1 MSRDLRGRLAGL
13 ASDMIK
19 IDTSNPPGRTRE
31 LADFIVD
38 YLQINGYSSET
49 YQFEEGKVNVI
60 SRVGKGGPTLI
71 LNGHMDVVPPG
82 DRSRWSFDP
91 FSGTVTDD
99 GRVLGRG
106 ATDMKGGLAVAT
118 AIFVDLAPLVEK
130 EGLGT
135 LLYVASADEEV
146 GGQKGL
152 GALVEQG
159 IVSGDAAIV
168 AEPSGVDTISLG
180 EKGICQVRLV
190 AKGRPAHG
198 SMPILG
204 ENAIMKAMDAVQILS
219 KAVEAINDRLSYSGE
234 VDELLAGSVNVL
246 LEEASKRRMKL
257 SRAEAEYVLKK
268 ITFNPGVIRGGT
280 KVNMVPDQCEVEV
293 DMRVPLSMVPGPEG
307 TKPCEKIVEEAYGL
321 IMMDLAREQKREEV
335 ARDILLEIISQSIPN
350 YTSPSH
356 PFVGV
361 VRDSIREVLGV
372 EPRVRI
378 ETGATDGRYLREKG
392 VPTVVYGPGEPF
404 VAHSYDEFVR
414 VDDLVVAYNVLSRA
428 VTRFFSRGGRS
439 V

>member
-1 MSRDLRGRLAGL
+1 MNRDVRSRLISL
-13 ASDMIK
+13 ASDMVK
-19 IDTSNPPGRTRE
+19 IDTSNPPGRTGE
-31 LADFIVD
+31 LADLIVD
-38 YLQINGYSSET
+38 YLQINGLTSDT
-49 YQFEEGKVNVI
+49 YQFEEGKVNVVAK
-60 SRVGKGGPTLI
+60 VGKGSPTLI

-82 DRSRWSFDP
+82 DRSRWSFNP
-91 FSGTVTDD
+91 FSGAVTDD
-99 GRVLGRG
+99 GRLLGRG

-118 AIFVDLAPLVEK
+118 AVFVDLASKVEN

-135 LLYVASADEEV
+135 LVYVASADEEV

-152 GALVEQG
+152 GALVQQG
-159 IVSGDAAIV
+159 IVSGDAAIIT
-168 AEPSGVDTISLG
+168 EPSGVDTISLG
-180 EKGICQVRLV
+180 EKGICQVRLI

-204 ENAIMKAMDAVQILS
+204 DNAIMKAMDAVQILS
-219 KAVEAINDRLSYSGE
+219 KAVEAINDRLTPTDE
-234 VDELLAGSVNVL
+234 VEELLSLSVNVL

-280 KVNMVPDQCEVEV
+280 KVNMVPDSCEVEI
-293 DMRVPLSMVPGPEG
+293 DMRVPLSMAPTPERV
-307 TKPCEKIVEEAYGL
+307 TPCERIVDEASGLIAMDLGKGREEAT
-321 IMMDLAREQKREEV
+321 
-335 ARDILLEIISQSIPN
+335 RDIALEIISQSVPN

-356 PFVGV
+356 PFVGIV
-361 VRDSIREVLGV
+361 KDSVREVLGY
-372 EPRVRI
+372 EPKIRI

-392 VPTVVYGPGEPF
+392 IPTVIYGPGEPF

-414 VDDLVVAYNVLSRA
+414 VDDLVITYNVLVKA
-428 VTRFFSRGGRS
+428 VARFFTQRGKS

>member
-1 MSRDLRGRLAGL
+1 MNRDIRSRLISL
-13 ASDMIK
+13 ASDMVK

-31 LADFIVD
+31 LADLIVD
-38 YLQINGYSSET
+38 YLQINGLTSDT
-49 YQFEEGKVNVI
+49 YQFEEGKVNVVA
-60 SRVGKGGPTLI
+60 RVGKGSPTLI

-82 DRSRWSFDP
+82 DRSRWSFNP
-91 FSGTVTDD
+91 FSGAVTDD
-99 GRVLGRG
+99 GRLLGRG

-118 AIFVDLAPLVEK
+118 AVFVDLASKVEN

-135 LLYVASADEEV
+135 LVYVASADEEV

-152 GALVEQG
+152 GALVQQG
-159 IVSGDAAIV
+159 IVSGDAAIIT
-168 AEPSGVDTISLG
+168 EPSGVDTISLG
-180 EKGICQVRLV
+180 EKGICQVRLI

-204 ENAIMKAMDAVQILS
+204 DNAIMKAMDAVQILS
-219 KAVEAINDRLSYSGE
+219 KAVEAINDRLTPTDE
-234 VDELLAGSVNVL
+234 VEELLSLSVNFL

-280 KVNMVPDQCEVEV
+280 KVNMVPDSCEVEI
-293 DMRVPLSMVPGPEG
+293 DMRVPLSMAPTPEG
-307 TKPCEKIVEEAYGL
+307 VTPCERIVDEASGLIAMDLGKGREEAT
-321 IMMDLAREQKREEV
+321 
-335 ARDILLEIISQSIPN
+335 RDIALEIISQSVPN

-356 PFVGV
+356 PFVGIV
-361 VRDSIREVLGV
+361 KDSVREVLGY
-372 EPRVRI
+372 EPKIRI

-392 VPTVVYGPGEPF
+392 IPTVIYGPGEPF

-414 VDDLVVAYNVLSRA
+414 VDDLVITYNVLVKA
-428 VTRFFSRGGRS
+428 VTRFFAQGGKP

>member
-1 MSRDLRGRLAGL
+1 MNRDVRGRLISL
-13 ASDMIK
+13 ASDMVK

-31 LADFIVD
+31 LADLIVD
-38 YLQINGYSSET
+38 YLQINGLTSDT
-49 YQFEEGKVNVI
+49 YQFEEGKVNVVAK
-60 SRVGKGGPTLI
+60 VGKGSPTLI

-82 DRSRWSFDP
+82 DRSRWSFNP
-91 FSGTVTDD
+91 FSGAVTDD
-99 GRVLGRG
+99 GRLLGRG

-118 AIFVDLAPLVEK
+118 AVFVDLASKVES

-135 LLYVASADEEV
+135 LVYVASADEEV

-152 GALVEQG
+152 GALVQQG
-159 IVSGDAAIV
+159 IVSGDAAIIT
-168 AEPSGVDTISLG
+168 EPSGVDTISLG
-180 EKGICQVRLV
+180 EKGICQVRLI

-204 ENAIMKAMDAVQILS
+204 DNAIMKAMDAVQILS
-219 KAVEAINDRLSYSGE
+219 KAVEAINDRLTPTDE
-234 VDELLAGSVNVL
+234 VEKLLSLSVNVL

-280 KVNMVPDQCEVEV
+280 KVNMVPDSCEVEI
-293 DMRVPLSMVPGPEG
+293 DMRVPLSMAPTPEG
-307 TKPCEKIVEEAYGL
+307 VTPCERIVDEASGLIAMDLGKGKEEAT
-321 IMMDLAREQKREEV
+321 
-335 ARDILLEIISQSIPN
+335 RDIALEIIGQSIPN

-356 PFVGV
+356 PFVGIV
-361 VRDSIREVLGV
+361 KDSVREVLGY
-372 EPRVRI
+372 EPKIRI

-392 VPTVVYGPGEPF
+392 IPTVIYGPGEPF

-414 VDDLVVAYNVLSRA
+414 VDDLVITYNVLVKA
-428 VTRFFSRGGRS
+428 VTKFFTQRGKP